1 MDSSPLARLPRELRD
16 TIYEQVLRH
25 EYPLRL
31 SRMEKGWWN
40 RNGDI
45 VNSLG
50 ILRVCKQLYAEAALS
65 LYSTNEFDLCMSYSK
80 KRSVFSE
87 FLVNIGTTNARALR
101 HVTLSNEYT
110 SFGNELDP
118 PIRWAVEW
126 VAREKLEEGMLNPK
140 CEVRFRGFA
149 TKIYISLDAII
160 TDPASTW
167 AAVESVV
174 RGRLEVAQDTSTEAR
189 LKDMLN
195 QIEDSRIDHIGV

>member
-40 RNGDI
+40 RYGDI

-65 LYSTNEFDLCMSYSK
+65 LYSTNTFNLCNSFWAKPSD
-80 KRSVFSE
+80 FSE
-87 FLVNIGTTNARALR
+87 FLAEIGTTNARALR
-101 HVTLSNEYT
+101 HVTLFSDAGFMNT
-110 SFGNELDP
+110 LDP
-118 PIRWAVEW
+118 AFRRAVDW
-126 VAREKLEEGMLNPK
+126 VAQEKLEEGKLHPK
-140 CEVRFRGFA
+140 CEVKFRGFA
-149 TKIYISLDAII
+149 TQLYIPLDAII

-167 AAVESVV
+167 GALETVV
-174 RGRLEVAQDTSTEAR
+174 RGWLEAHKGTTMEVH
-189 LKDMLN
+189 LKNALN
-195 QIEDSRIDHIGV
+195 QIEASRIEHIGV